1 MKIIIA
7 AASALALSIL
17 TTFATS
23 QDDAFQKV
31 AHDYVE
37 QYLQANPEQATELG
51 DHRFD
56 GELTDYSAE
65 ARAKDLAT
73 QKEFRD
79 KLNAIDGTQLTGA
92 NNIDFRI
99 LKENIDYE
107 IFRAEELK
115 EPEWNPLV
123 YMQSLANSLYLLVAR
138 DFAPAEKRIPSLR
151 QRLEKIPGVIA
162 QAKANL
168 QHPPRIHTETAIEQ
182 TQGAINLVR
191 TELAPLLDQAPQM
204 KKDLAPL
211 QDKTAAALE
220 DYKKWLQNDLLPRS
234 DGDFRLGAE
243 KYRKKLRFA
252 LASDLPME
260 EIMKRAKADL
270 EQTQTAIYETA
281 LPLYKKYFPNADQ
294 QSVADKHKVTAAVL
308 DKLAEQ
314 HPNDATVVD
323 YAKKVVTEATDFVKR
338 HDVVGVPNVP
348 LDVIAMPEFKRGVAI
363 AYCDAPGPLEKNGKT
378 FFAVAPTPKD
388 WSKERKES
396 FFREYNNYMIRDLT
410 VHEAMP
416 GHFLQLA
423 RSNEFRAPTLVR
435 AIFQSGPF
443 IEGWAV
449 YCEQVMAE
457 QGYGGPEVKMQQLK
471 MRLRAICNAI
481 LDQSI
486 HAGNMSEKEAM
497 DLMTKEGYQQEGEAV
512 AKWKR
517 ARLTSAQLSTY
528 FVGATEH
535 LDLRAAEQKKLGDQF
550 NLKKYNDQ
558 VISYGSPP
566 VKYVRELMGFKERRL
581 SATAELAPSTASGE
595 ADHSLDLGATLFA
608 VFAFARCSC
617 SWLSCSRQ
625 PHKLIEIKR
634 AATFGSHFSKFDL
647 IPAVHPIYLIAFLSN
662 THRFARD
669 HAMNDFFVFGS
680 WPASHSAATPINSMP
695 DVVISVGPLLEV
707 EK

>member
-1 MKIIIA
+1 MKIVITAGVLLSLATLNA
-7 AASALALSIL
+7 A
-17 TTFATS
+17 ATS
-23 QDDAFQKV
+23 QDEAFQKI
-31 AHDYVE
+31 AGDYVE
-37 QYLQANPEQATELG
+37 QYLRANPEQATDLG

-65 ARAKDLAT
+65 AQAKDLAT
-73 QKEFRD
+73 QKEFRE
-79 KLNAIDGTQLTGA
+79 KLTAIDGSQLTGA
-92 NNIDFRI
+92 NGVDFRI
-99 LKENIDYE
+99 LKENIDYQ
-107 IFRAEELK
+107 IFRAEDLK
-115 EPEWNPLV
+115 EPDWNPLV

-138 DFAPAEKRIPSLR
+138 DFAPAEKRLPNLR
-151 QRLEKIPGVIA
+151 QRMEKIPRVIA
-162 QAKANL
+162 QAKTNL

-191 TELAPLLDQAPQM
+191 QEMAPLLDQAPQ
-204 KKDLAPL
+204 KDLAPL
-211 QDKTAAALE
+211 QEKTATALE
-220 DYKKWLQNDLLPRS
+220 EYKRWLQNDLLARS
-234 DGDFRLGAE
+234 NGNFRLGAE
-243 KYRKKLRFA
+243 KYRKKLHFA
-252 LASDLPME
+252 LASDLSME
-260 EIMKRAKADL
+260 EIMKRAQTNL
-270 EQTQTAIYETA
+270 QQTQIAIYETA
-281 LPLYKKYFPNADQ
+281 LPLYKKHFPNTDAATL
-294 QSVADKHKVTAAVL
+294 ADKHKVTAAVL

-323 YAKKVVTEATDFVKR
+323 FAKTVVTEATSFVKQ
-338 HDVVGVPNVP
+338 HELVTVPNVS
-348 LDVIAMPEFKRGVAI
+348 LDVIPMPEFKRGVAI

-416 GHFLQLA
+416 GHYLQLA
-423 RSNEFRAPTLVR
+423 HANEFRAPTLVR
-435 AIFQSGPF
+435 AIFRSGPF

-449 YCEQVMAE
+449 YCEQMMAE

-486 HAGNMSEKEAM
+486 HAGNMTEKEAM

-535 LDLRAAEQKKLGDQF
+535 LDLRAAEQEKLEGDF

-566 VKYVRELMGFKERRL
+566 VKYVRELMGL
-581 SATAELAPSTASGE
+581 
-595 ADHSLDLGATLFA
+595 
-608 VFAFARCSC
+608 
-617 SWLSCSRQ
+617 
-625 PHKLIEIKR
+625 
-634 AATFGSHFSKFDL
+634 
-647 IPAVHPIYLIAFLSN
+647 
-662 THRFARD
+662 
-669 HAMNDFFVFGS
+669 
-680 WPASHSAATPINSMP
+680 
-695 DVVISVGPLLEV
+695 
-707 EK
+707 

>member
-1 MKIIIA
+1 
-7 AASALALSIL
+7 
-17 TTFATS
+17 
-23 QDDAFQKV
+23 
-31 AHDYVE
+31 
-37 QYLQANPEQATELG
+37 
-51 DHRFD
+51 
-56 GELTDYSAE
+56 
-65 ARAKDLAT
+65 
-73 QKEFRD
+73 
-79 KLNAIDGTQLTGA
+79 
-92 NNIDFRI
+92 
-99 LKENIDYE
+99 
-107 IFRAEELK
+107 
-115 EPEWNPLV
+115 
-123 YMQSLANSLYLLVAR
+123 
-138 DFAPAEKRIPSLR
+138 
-151 QRLEKIPGVIA
+151 VIA

-168 QHPPRIHTETAIEQ
+168 QHPPRVHTETAIEQ

-191 TELAPLLDQAPQM
+191 AELAPLLDQAPQM
-204 KKDLAPL
+204 KKELAPL
-211 QDKTAAALE
+211 QEKTAAALE

-243 KYRKKLRFA
+243 KYRKKLHFA

-270 EQTQTAIYETA
+270 EQTQIAIYQTA
-281 LPLYKKYFPNADQ
+281 LPLYKKYFPNADPAAAGL
-294 QSVADKHKVTAAVL
+294 ADKHKVTAAVL

-323 YAKKVVTEATDFVKR
+323 FAKKITAEATDFVKQ
-338 HDVVGVPNVP
+338 HDLVAVPTVP

-423 RSNEFRAPTLVR
+423 RANEFRASTLVR
-435 AIFQSGPF
+435 AIFQSGTF

-449 YCEQVMAE
+449 YCEQTMAE

-535 LDLRAAEQKKLGDQF
+535 LDLRAAEQKKLGNDF
-550 NLKKYNDQ
+550 NLKKYNGQ

-566 VKYVRELMGFKERRL
+566 VKYVRELMLQG
-581 SATAELAPSTASGE
+581 TTAS
-595 ADHSLDLGATLFA
+595 
-608 VFAFARCSC
+608 
-617 SWLSCSRQ
+617 Q
-625 PHKLIEIKR
+625 PS
-634 AATFGSHFSKFDL
+634 G
-647 IPAVHPIYLIAFLSN
+647 
-662 THRFARD
+662 
-669 HAMNDFFVFGS
+669 
-680 WPASHSAATPINSMP
+680 
-695 DVVISVGPLLEV
+695 
-707 EK
+707 